1 MSPSAD
7 SGDGCGKMSTLALPE
22 SMDEDQKEQ
31 LRQQKEMQRLEA
43 RIREAATRQ
52 SMPGGAKVEGE
63 AERRMREL
71 YEERLREYGD
81 LAAVDDEKGDERYDS
96 KIDIS

>member
-1 MSPSAD
+1 MGAGGGSPTKKPS
-7 SGDGCGKMSTLALPE
+7 SLALSE

-43 RIREAATRQ
+43 RIREAASREA
-52 SMPGGAKVEGE
+52 MPGAAPKVEGA

-81 LAAVDDEKGDERYDS
+81 LAALDEEKGDER
-96 KIDIS
+96 